1 MSILKILVVV
11 LLTFTLAAC
20 AHYYKVT
27 DPASGKV
34 YYTEKV
40 KRDGSAVQFKD
51 SQTGSETTLQSSEV
65 AEVSKQTY
73 QEAVGSTKK

>member
-73 QEAVGSTKK
+73 QEAVGPAKK

>member
-51 SQTGSETTLQSSEV
+51 SQTGSETTLQNSEV
-65 AEVSKQTY
+65 AEISKQTY
-73 QEAVGSTKK
+73 QEAVGPTKK

>member
-1 MSILKILVVV
+1 MSILKKLVVV
-11 LLTFTLAAC
+11 LLAFGLAAC

-73 QEAVGSTKK
+73 QEAVGPAKK

>member
-1 MSILKILVVV
+1 MSILKTLVVV
-11 LLTFTLAAC
+11 LLMFALAAC

-27 DPASGKV
+27 DPGSGKV

-73 QEAVGSTKK
+73 QEAVGPAKK

>member
-1 MSILKILVVV
+1 MSILKKLVVV
-11 LLTFTLAAC
+11 LLAFALAAC

-73 QEAVGSTKK
+73 QQAVGSTKK